1 MSACLLVFLW
11 IHEVVSLFLM
21 VLVVADAGGD
31 GGCGSGYDADG
42 GDSAAAAA
50 AVMDVSDNNVS
61 RSTSFVKSHL
71 EI

>member
-1 MSACLLVFLW
+1 
-11 IHEVVSLFLM
+11 M